1 MNENG
6 SPVSIL
12 VQSSAL
18 SAIQGE
24 KSAALPFLPYP
35 QNLKGYVGEEIGFDP
50 LRISDYFPM
59 DYLREAELKHS
70 RIAMLAITGYI
81 AVDLG
86 FTLPFAQGVSS
97 AEAHN
102 FSIERGVFGV
112 VGIPIGFFEMVSWLA
127 VQEMLQGSG
136 REPGNFGF
144 GLKYLDGK
152 SEEEIKKI
160 KMWELKNGRLA
171 MFAIG
176 GAATQAVLT
185 GNGFPYTY

>member
-1 MNENG
+1 
-6 SPVSIL
+6 
-12 VQSSAL
+12 
-18 SAIQGE
+18 
-24 KSAALPFLPYP
+24 
-35 QNLKGYVGEEIGFDP
+35 
-50 LRISDYFPM
+50 M

-70 RIAMLAITGYI
+70 RIAMLAITGFI

-97 AEAHN
+97 ADAHN
-102 FSIERGVFGV
+102 FGVEQGLFGA
-112 VGIPIGFFEMVSWLA
+112 VGIPIGVFEMVSWLA

-152 SEEEIKKI
+152 SEENIKKV
-160 KMWELKNGRLA
+160 KMWELLNGRLA

-176 GAATQAVLT
+176 GAATQSVLT
-185 GNGFPYTY
+185 GHGFPYV